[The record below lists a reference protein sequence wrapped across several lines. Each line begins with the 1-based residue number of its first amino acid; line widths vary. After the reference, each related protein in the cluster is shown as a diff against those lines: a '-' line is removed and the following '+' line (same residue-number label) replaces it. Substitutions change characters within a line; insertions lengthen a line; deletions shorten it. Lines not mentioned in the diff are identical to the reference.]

1 MILLYSKKCLYRNR
15 IVCGIFMAAVL
26 IAAYLNGI
34 SHTTPITT
42 DSYIESYNKTQ
53 VEAEAVVISRTDK
66 ETYIQ
71 LILDRAKL
79 VLKENKDISADDII
93 LIANISDVT
102 IKPGDKVHIEG
113 EATAFDNARNEGNFD
128 SKIYYR
134 SLNIRYKINAKKIY
148 VMDSN
153 SYNMSDYGNVSGSQT
168 LNDNKTSIYDDI
180 RHTFRLYQRKLYY
193 KLYELKE
200 RFKSIYSDISDSD
213 DAGIFIS
220 MVLGDKSMLDGDIR
234 EMYQKNGISHLLAI
248 SGVKTLKLDIP
259 LVPEPRINWAFVPL
273 HIAIIYILKLCL
285 DEEII
290 PRCRFPC
297 SRGYLIKCINWQK
310 KQSFSVRLILWQKSK
325 NWQKEKMNMAYKKYR
340 EMKVYEASGYQ
351 YKRTPSIVLKGKWL
365 SDLGF
370 DIGEQ
375 IEVKCEDG
383 RLVIT
388 KANEIWMTE

>member
-1 MILLYSKKCLYRNR
+1 
-15 IVCGIFMAAVL
+15 MAAVL

-34 SHTTPITT
+34 SHTKPIPT

-71 LILDRAKL
+71 LILDRVKL
-79 VLKENKDISADDII
+79 VLKENKDISADDIM

-153 SYNMSDYGNVSGSQT
+153 SYNMSDYGNVSGGQT

-248 SGVKTLKLDIP
+248 SGVKTLKLGIP
-259 LVPEPRINWAFVPL
+259 LVPEARINWAFVPL

-297 SRGYLIKCINWQK
+297 SRGYLTNYINWQK
-310 KQSFSVRLILWQKSK
+310 KQ
-325 NWQKEKMNMAYKKYR
+325 
-340 EMKVYEASGYQ
+340 
-351 YKRTPSIVLKGKWL
+351 
-365 SDLGF
+365 
-370 DIGEQ
+370 
-375 IEVKCEDG
+375 
-383 RLVIT
+383 
-388 KANEIWMTE
+388 

>member
-1 MILLYSKKCLYRNR
+1 
-15 IVCGIFMAAVL
+15 MAAVL

-34 SHTTPITT
+34 SHTIPIPT

-153 SYNMSDYGNVSGSQT
+153 SYNMSDYGNVSGSQM

-248 SGVKTLKLDIP
+248 SGVKTLKSDIP
-259 LVPEPRINWAFVPL
+259 LVPETRINWAFVPL

-297 SRGYLIKCINWQK
+297 SRGYLTKCINWQK
-310 KQSFSVRLILWQKSK
+310 KQ
-325 NWQKEKMNMAYKKYR
+325 
-340 EMKVYEASGYQ
+340 
-351 YKRTPSIVLKGKWL
+351 
-365 SDLGF
+365 
-370 DIGEQ
+370 
-375 IEVKCEDG
+375 
-383 RLVIT
+383 
-388 KANEIWMTE
+388 